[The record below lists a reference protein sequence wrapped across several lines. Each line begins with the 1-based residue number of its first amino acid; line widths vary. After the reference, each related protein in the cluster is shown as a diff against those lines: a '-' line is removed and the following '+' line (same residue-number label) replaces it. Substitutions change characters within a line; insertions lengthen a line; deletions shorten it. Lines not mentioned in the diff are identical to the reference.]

1 MILKIKFLPAKALKK
16 EFQLIT
22 NKILIEP
29 PLKVYLEIKH
39 LNTISNSNLKLKK
52 LSFKIEII
60 FNIIIFKI
68 LLIFQKL

>member
-1 MILKIKFLPAKALKK
+1 MKLKIKFLPAKALKR

-52 LSFKIEII
+52 LSF
-60 FNIIIFKI
+60 
-68 LLIFQKL
+68 